1 MIKIKDGDIT
11 LQGEGIK
18 LMEEA
23 TQIVLEV
30 IVALIENDCLDI
42 DKIPKVIDTLTKE
55 LHIQTKQ
62 LPLQGQ
68 KREYSRLK

>member
-30 IVALIENDCLDI
+30 IVALIENDCLDVEN
-42 DKIPKVIDTLTKE
+42 IPTVIDTLTKE
-55 LHIQTKQ
+55 LYAQTK
-62 LPLQGQ
+62 PLMIKNNKQ
-68 KREYSRLK
+68 YN

>member
-30 IVALIENDCLDI
+30 ILALIENEALDVE
-42 DKIPKVIDTLTKE
+42 KIPKVIDTLTKE
-55 LHIQTKQ
+55 LYAQTK
-62 LPLQGQ
+62 PLII
-68 KREYSRLK
+68 KNNKKYN

>member
-11 LQGEGIK
+11 LQGEGIQ

-30 IVALIENDCLDI
+30 ILALIENDCLDVEN
-42 DKIPKVIDTLTKE
+42 IPKVIDTLTKE
-55 LHIQTKQ
+55 LYAQSKPLMKKNNTK
-62 LPLQGQ
+62 
-68 KREYSRLK
+68 YN

>member
-30 IVALIENDCLDI
+30 IVALIENDCLDVE
-42 DKIPKVIDTLTKE
+42 KIPKVIDTLTKE
-55 LHIQTKQ
+55 LYAQTK
-62 LPLQGQ
+62 PLMI
-68 KREYSRLK
+68 KNNKKYN

>member
-42 DKIPKVIDTLTKE
+42 ESIPKVIDTLTKE
-55 LHIQTKQ
+55 LYAQTK
-62 LPLQGQ
+62 PLMI
-68 KREYSRLK
+68 KNNKKYN

>member
-30 IVALIENDCLDI
+30 ILALIENDCLDVE
-42 DKIPKVIDTLTKE
+42 KIPKVIDTLTKE
-55 LHIQTKQ
+55 LYAQTK
-62 LPLQGQ
+62 PLMI
-68 KREYSRLK
+68 KNNKKYN